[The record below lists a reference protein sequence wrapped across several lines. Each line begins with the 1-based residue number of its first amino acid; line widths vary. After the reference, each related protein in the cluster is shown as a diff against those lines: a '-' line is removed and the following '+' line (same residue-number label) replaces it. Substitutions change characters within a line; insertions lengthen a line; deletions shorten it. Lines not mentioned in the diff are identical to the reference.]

1 MSCENCQLEKR
12 VDALEKDSLRN
23 QNTHREFYNRFEE
36 LKIDAA
42 GSRKDYQT
50 IMATLAEVK
59 SDVKE
64 LKDKPAK
71 RWDQVVEIILQWAI
85 VGLLAANTFIK

>member
-1 MSCENCQLEKR
+1 
-12 VDALEKDSLRN
+12 
-23 QNTHREFYNRFEE
+23 
-36 LKIDAA
+36 
-42 GSRKDYQT
+42 
-50 IMATLAEVK
+50 MATLAEVK

-71 RWDQVVEIILQWAI
+71 RWDQVVGIILQWAI